1 MILNIGFNK
10 SVYKKDIIFIMDA
23 KTVEMSNI
31 NKKFVSE
38 NIVKDYYI
46 ENKTIKTYIIT
57 EENGITKVYPS
68 YIKSIYLV
76 NR

>member
-1 MILNIGFNK
+1 MILNIGFNR

-46 ENKTIKTYIIT
+46 ENKTIKTYIVT

>member
-46 ENKTIKTYIIT
+46 ENKTIKTYIVT